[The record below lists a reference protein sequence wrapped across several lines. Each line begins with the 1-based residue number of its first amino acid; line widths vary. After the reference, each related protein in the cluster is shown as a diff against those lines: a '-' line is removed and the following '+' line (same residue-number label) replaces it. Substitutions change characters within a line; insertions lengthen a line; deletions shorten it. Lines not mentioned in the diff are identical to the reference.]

1 MIIIIIYNI
10 YYTIQE
16 KYVKYKYNYYMDIK
30 TQLKILLTLKHI
42 SMEELAKRM
51 SKETNKLY
59 TPAKIYGK
67 LNRDTISFTECQ
79 HIAKILGYKIE
90 FKEV

>member
-1 MIIIIIYNI
+1 
-10 YYTIQE
+10 
-16 KYVKYKYNYYMDIK
+16 MDIK
-30 TQLKILLTLKHI
+30 TQLKILLTLKHM
-42 SMEELAKRM
+42 SVEELARRM
-51 SKETNKLY
+51 TDETNKPY

-90 FKEV
+90 FQEI